1 MITIVQSAPARL
13 RLAEQAFVRLCDR
26 HVRICTG
33 REVTVQMMSVT
44 SEAQL
49 SDEQSRSVATLI
61 REELARRRMS
71 RRQLADQARISIS
84 TLEKALSG
92 RRPFTLA
99 TTIRLEEALGVS
111 LRRNSVPLPSIAP
124 PPSGLAPG
132 DLGFYSRP
140 AVAFIEGSYLTLRP
154 SFGSKGAIYAYR
166 TEITWDEASSSL
178 IFRESERL
186 DAVFSQEGSVSVPNQ
201 SGYIYLV
208 TRRQGQYRLIIVARP
223 TITHEMFGVI
233 TTLQVGRGAQL
244 FPVSAPIAY
253 VLMST
258 LPQAEFGLIEAGHP
272 CFQLYR
278 AYLRRTVDE
287 QFALF
292 LSV

>member
-1 MITIVQSAPARL
+1 MFTIVQSAPAPM
-13 RLAEQAFVRLCDR
+13 RLAERAFVRLCGS
-26 HVRICTG
+26 HVRVCTG
-33 REVTVQMMSVT
+33 RGLTVRMMSVT
-44 SEAQL
+44 SETQL
-49 SDEQSRSVATLI
+49 SDEQSRSVSTLV

-71 RRQLADQARISIS
+71 RRQLADQAKISIS

-111 LRRNSVPLPSIAP
+111 LRRNNSPLAVAP
-124 PPSGLAPG
+124 PTGLAPG

-140 AVAFIEGSYLTLRP
+140 AVSFIEGAYLTLRP
-154 SFGSKGAIYAYR
+154 SFGNKGAIYAYR
-166 TEITWDEASSSL
+166 TEILWDEASSSL

-223 TITHEMFGVI
+223 TITHEMYGVI

-258 LPQAEFGLIEAGHP
+258 LAHAEFGLISSAHP
-272 CFQLYR
+272 CYQAYR